1 MMLRQKMVENSIVCI
16 INYEYWRICSTE
28 ATLWGVSKYTN
39 AIIWSY
45 TNAVSPSFP
54 PQVIR
59 DFDQIPVICSTRY
72 ENINYAPLK
81 ENHGFLQLRQQLG
94 FTPALYQSSM
104 FTARVTPSTA
114 R

>member
-1 MMLRQKMVENSIVCI
+1 MMLKQKTVENSIVCI

-39 AIIWSY
+39 A
-45 TNAVSPSFP
+45 VSPSFP

-59 DFDQIPVICSTRY
+59 DFDQLPVICSTRY
-72 ENINYAPLK
+72 ENINHAPLK

-94 FTPALYQSSM
+94 VTPALYQSSM